1 MATVHLIHGFLGVG
15 KTSFARRLEQSLPAI
30 RFTHDEWM
38 ARLYGTDPPPEI
50 FPEYF
55 RRVSDQIASVWP
67 RCVELGCDVVLDLNF
82 WSRRQ
87 RDETRARIA
96 EIGADSRLYRLACS
110 DEEAWRRIENR
121 NADLRGSLFISRSA
135 FDALKKRFEPLLP
148 DEERTEIGDSE

>member
-67 RCVELGCDVVLDLNF
+67 RCAELGCDVVLDLNF
-82 WSRRQ
+82 WSRRHRQ
-87 RDETRARIA
+87 NFLLSQ
-96 EIGADSRLYRLACS
+96 GALDFFPLNHFFLRQHCGSIKS
-110 DEEAWRRIENR
+110 ISIER
-121 NADLRGSLFISRSA
+121 HRGESQI
-135 FDALKKRFEPLLP
+135 
-148 DEERTEIGDSE
+148 